1 MLVPYPFATADHQT
15 TNAHLLVDVGAA
27 ELVSDDDVDSPL
39 FSDALLTLIDEPA
52 KREAMRAAAASL
64 GQAQAAAALA
74 DVVEASAR

>member
-1 MLVPYPFATADHQT
+1 M
-15 TNAHLLVDVGAA
+15 
-27 ELVSDDDVDSPL
+27 SDDDVDSPL